1 MEPSDVPTSTHE
13 CTLVD
18 RDLREL
24 VRSGALTCV
33 GASDDGLLEFVQP
46 ASIDIP
52 VGDVAY
58 LVKGTFLPFCQRVRS
73 LLPEMTLETR
83 SLAGEGA
90 VLLKGQTYL
99 VYIGRVDLPPGH
111 RGCLSPKSSIG
122 RIDLL
127 VRCLVD
133 GCGLYDTVPARGG
146 RAGGAAGTVVDDGDR
161 GNELWVEISPRSF
174 NIRLQAGSPL
184 TQLMVLRDVRY
195 TSAAEASSSGG
206 GDGGSALVP
215 AAAMPVCPP
224 VNVVFDASGVPIA
237 PSWYKN
243 CLVLSLRVPTTPG
256 VLVGFEAVATHDVI
270 DLAMVDGHNA
280 SAFFRPMVVDETT
293 QPLGRLTLVK
303 VSAPRLPLQL
313 YCISSSESFSRG
325 DSLLSSPYHIAL
337 SSSPCRPRLASP
349 LLTLLKDR
357 FYILCTKERVAVPPW
372 LSAEMTPFSHLVG
385 ELRAHYAGF
394 FDPGFGFGADGALCG
409 TVGVL
414 EVRSPAIVA
423 SVVCSLSTTHGSHCV
438 THSVVQYFDK
448 NGSLL
453 FDSLLSL
460 TSFSFFS
467 FVSRCDRT
475 KQSPSTTA
483 SRSQ

>member
-1 MEPSDVPTSTHE
+1 MEAPSDVPTSTHE

-24 VRSGALTCV
+24 VRSGALSCV
-33 GASDDGLLEFVQP
+33 GASEGLLEFVQP

-146 RAGGAAGTVVDDGDR
+146 RAGGAAGTVADDGGR

-184 TQLMVLRDVRY
+184 TQLMVLRDMRY
-195 TSAAEASSSGG
+195 AAAAEASSSGG
-206 GDGGSALVP
+206 AAGGAELVP
-215 AAAMPVCPP
+215 AAAAAMPVCPP
-224 VNVVFDASGVPIA
+224 ANVVFDASGVPIA

-270 DLAMVDGHNA
+270 DLALVDGHNA

-293 QPLGRLTLVK
+293 QPLGRLTLV
-303 VSAPRLPLQL
+303 
-313 YCISSSESFSRG
+313 
-325 DSLLSSPYHIAL
+325 
-337 SSSPCRPRLASP
+337 
-349 LLTLLKDR
+349 KDR

-394 FDPGFGFGADGALCG
+394 FDPGFGFGVDGALCG

-414 EVRSPAIVA
+414 EVRPVHFFCLRGQTTRRTTEQNER
-423 SVVCSLSTTHGSHCV
+423 VVRSLSAPHAFPSQSSAHATSRSFRSFLSSSSSSSPPNPLSLAHTRTHRPRL
-438 THSVVQYFDK
+438 
-448 NGSLL
+448 LL
-453 FDSLLSL
+453 FVVAVPLVLLLCFVPFSL
-460 TSFSFFS
+460 
-467 FVSRCDRT
+467 VSRCGLMRRSPCT
-475 KQSPSTTA
+475 TGSQS
-483 SRSQ
+483 R